1 MTAPNLAA
9 ALQRALDGIDRA
21 LTYMPAGICVA
32 ARELLEKQAA
42 DIRDTLARIAEVD
55 GS

>member
-1 MTAPNLAA
+1 MTAPNLAD

-21 LTYMPAGICVA
+21 LGYMRAGICVA
-32 ARELLEKQAA
+32 ARELLETQAA
-42 DIRDTLARIAEVD
+42 DIRDTLAKIAEAD